1 MELNDAT
8 SRFLALSHPGRLSVL
23 RLLIRHLPDSLRPTT
38 IAQTLDL
45 KLNTLSVYLSSLQS
59 AGLVSAVREGRTINY
74 RAEVAAI
81 DDLVGYLAA
90 DCCRGRSSFAP
101 ICGVSQSNGR
111 NTPMPKPYSVLFICV
126 GNSARS
132 IFAEA
137 LLRDLGGDRFSAYSA
152 GVRPFSELN
161 PFAVDVLSRQGHDT
175 NSLRAKTISEYQ
187 QDESPEMDFVFTV
200 CDLAANEEC
209 PPWPGQPLTAHW
221 GQRDPVKVVGTD
233 GEKALAFAETYRQLR
248 ARIQAF
254 VALPLDALDRQTTQ
268 ARLDDL
274 ARQSAASLDT

>member
-1 MELNDAT
+1 M
-8 SRFLALSHPGRLSVL
+8 S
-23 RLLIRHLPDSLRPTT
+23 
-38 IAQTLDL
+38 
-45 KLNTLSVYLSSLQS
+45 
-59 AGLVSAVREGRTINY
+59 
-74 RAEVAAI
+74 
-81 DDLVGYLAA
+81 
-90 DCCRGRSSFAP
+90 
-101 ICGVSQSNGR
+101 
-111 NTPMPKPYSVLFICV
+111 KPYNVLFICV

-137 LLRDLGGDRFSAYSA
+137 LLRDLGGARFVAHSA

-161 PFAVDVLSRQGHDT
+161 PFAVEVLSRQGHATDT
-175 NSLRAKTISEYQ
+175 LRSKTIAEFQ
-187 QDESPEMDFVFTV
+187 QDNSPEMDFVFTV

-221 GQRDPVKVVGTD
+221 GQRDPVLVEGTD

-268 ARLDDL
+268 ARLDEL
-274 ARQSAASLDT
+274 AREPATAEDA